1 MYYKIQID
9 ETGRNSLKDK
19 STFFNSLVKKVTSL
33 EDVKEFL
40 IDHYGTMPGKKHKI
54 YVDDKNGKSKE
65 VGFLHSYWNQD
76 ISHMSKKWYQTDWVT
91 VTEVEEKPVLSF

>member
-19 STFFNSLVKKVTSL
+19 STFFNSLVKKVKSL
-33 EDVKEFL
+33 EDVKAFL
-40 IDHYGTMPGKKHKI
+40 IDHYGKMPGKKNKI
-54 YVDDKNGKSKE
+54 YVDRNGKRE
-65 VGFLHSYWNQD
+65 VIGFMHSFWNQD
-76 ISHMSKKWYQTDWVT
+76 ISHMTPKWYQTDWVT